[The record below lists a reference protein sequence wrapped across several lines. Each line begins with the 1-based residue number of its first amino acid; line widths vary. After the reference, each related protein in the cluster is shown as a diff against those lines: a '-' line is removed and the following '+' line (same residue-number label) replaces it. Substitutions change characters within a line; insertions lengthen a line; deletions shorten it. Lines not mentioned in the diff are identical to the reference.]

1 MEEYHAGRLTEAR
14 DLATAANDAIGRA
27 NQLSTLASRFRNPHV
42 KDVNPCKTPSKPLPP
57 YL

>member
-27 NQLSTLASRFRNPHV
+27 NQLSTLASRFPKSSCEGR
-42 KDVNPCKTPSKPLPP
+42 
-57 YL
+57 